1 MAVGFE
7 KLVKDTA
14 DTMKKAG
21 KKKTSEHNA
30 VGVVKRV
37 DGKTAWVHFE
47 GGVDET
53 PVKMTIG
60 ANVGDKVRVH
70 IGGGKA
76 YIIGNETSPPTDDRQ
91 ANKAIQYTK
100 EVEKTADTAT
110 EKIEDIEYLVGDG
123 ENSGITIST
132 QYYLSSSNTE
142 LVDGEWTDVLPVYQA
157 GYYYWIKTVTV
168 YADGS
173 EIESEPML
181 DINNQITAE
190 VNAVVTAENQ
200 HFWHDS
206 SGAYVTNAEGSYSSG
221 YAMKITTYGLLQT
234 YDGNNLMS
242 LTSSGLSFYQ
252 SDGST
257 PLATYSSGGCFLY
270 GNGTLG
276 ALITSSGTT
285 IYGGSTANRAEMTSS
300 GMQVY
305 ANGALT
311 ATFSSSITLGDS
323 SGYNA
328 YFSAGELGVK
338 NGSTTHFYA
347 SPNGLYYRSGYY
359 WGMELNGRNGL
370 SVSVNDSAVF
380 QINSNGVTANT
391 VSAGILYVRTPG
403 VASSDTANCRIA
415 TGESNRIMFTSS
427 SSKEVKHAIK
437 PVSDAFLDPHKLY
450 NVDVVQFVYNLDY
463 LDENDKRYDLPVVG
477 FIAEDLYKIY
487 PIAVDFEKDKPHDWN
502 ARYIIPPM
510 LSLIQEQKKEI
521 DSLIN
526 RVNILEERS
535 RA

>member
-14 DTMKKAG
+14 DTIKKAG
-21 KKKTSEHNA
+21 DRKTSEHNA

-37 DGKTAWVHFE
+37 DGKTAWVHFN

-123 ENSGITIST
+123 EDSGITIST

-234 YDGNNLMS
+234 YNGNNLMS
-242 LTSSGLSFYQ
+242 LTNSGLSFYQ

-257 PLATYSSGGCFLY
+257 PLATYSSGG
-270 GNGTLG
+270 
-276 ALITSSGTT
+276 AT
-285 IYGGSTANRAEMTSS
+285 IYGGSTGSYASVDSTGLKIYNSGLVASFGSSANIGST
-300 GMQVY
+300 
-305 ANGALT
+305 
-311 ATFSSSITLGDS
+311 
-323 SGYNA
+323 SGYN
-328 YFSAGELGVK
+328 LGLD
-338 NGSTTHFYA
+338 
-347 SPNGLYYRSGYY
+347 P
-359 WGMELNGRNGL
+359 
-370 SVSVNDSAVF
+370 
-380 QINSNGVTANT
+380 SNGVMIKSSSTT
-391 VSAGILYVRTPG
+391 VLRMFGYGGGARMSFTNIKLFASGASEDAPTVNISSSGVYALGTISSSGNINAGGSLSVGSTGTLNSIVAGNSVSTYNLGMGSAYRLG
-403 VASSDTANCRIA
+403 VY
-415 TGESNRIMFTSS
+415 S
-427 SSKEVKHAIK
+427 SSKDKKTDISYKIE
-437 PVSDAFLDPHKLY
+437 DEFNPHQLY
-450 NVDVVQFVYNLDY
+450 N
-463 LDENDKRYDLPVVG
+463 LPVVTFRWKDEYKDPDAWDKDRKQIG
-477 FIAEDLYKIY
+477 FIAED
-487 PIAVDFEKDKPHDWN
+487 VHDAYYVGAIHDSAGKTIDWSH
-502 ARYIIPPM
+502 RTIIPAM
-510 LSLIQEQKKEI
+510 LYLIQEQKKEI
-521 DSLIN
+521 DLLAE
-526 RVNILEERS
+526 RVKILEERS
-535 RA
+535 IA